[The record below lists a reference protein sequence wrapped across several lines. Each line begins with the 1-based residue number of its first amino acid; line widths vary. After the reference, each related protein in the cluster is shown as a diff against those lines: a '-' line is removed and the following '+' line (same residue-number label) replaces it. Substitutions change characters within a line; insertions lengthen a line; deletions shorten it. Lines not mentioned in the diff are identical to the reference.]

1 MKTGRP
7 CREAEISSKSGS
19 STVKTR
25 TPGRATQRFTVLEV
39 ALSCASK
46 INSRKKGLLELHRNP
61 AREAARQASGTD
73 RRSPG
78 ACGSWQSFAPF
89 PFFPST
95 APETCA
101 RASER
106 GGDGGEKIHWL
117 PPRVQGGCSSAPLA
131 SHGRREGVFLGG
143 RARGIPSAPEMGTAL
158 VGVGEGQWRWGGGD
172 GAEVEQ
178 GSGWWSWAKGDG
190 AREEAMDVGRGRGER
205 MGK

>member
-1 MKTGRP
+1 MEGTPAPQALPHWLCLMENELSLPARRLGTRGSAGGET
-7 CREAEISSKSGS
+7 RTEAEISSGSGS

-25 TPGRATQRFTVLEV
+25 TSGRATQRFTVLEV
-39 ALSCASK
+39 ALSGGSK

-101 RASER
+101 RASAR
-106 GGDGGEKIHWL
+106 GGDGGKKIRWL

-131 SHGRREGVFLGG
+131 S
-143 RARGIPSAPEMGTAL
+143 
-158 VGVGEGQWRWGGGD
+158 
-172 GAEVEQ
+172 
-178 GSGWWSWAKGDG
+178 
-190 AREEAMDVGRGRGER
+190 RGRGWVSFWR
-205 MGK
+205 KGLRDPLGIRDGDSPRGSRG